1 MRPYSNDLRQKVVD
15 AYPKGEG
22 SMRSVAARFSVS
34 LDFVWRLLKRYQQTR
49 WVDPKAHGGGC
60 VFQRIRPP
68 IPAESGRLVQRKPA
82 TYSSGIWPPIPAESG
97 RLIHRKPATQS
108 KGKRPPVM
116 AVRSG
121 SFYSYCVSV

>member
-1 MRPYSNDLRQKVVD
+1 LPARINQLCSPTLIDGIMT
-15 AYPKGEG
+15 
-22 SMRSVAARFSVS
+22 VADRHPPSTATTEEKT
-34 LDFVWRLLKRYQQTR
+34 LQQGTSFT
-49 WVDPKAHGGGC
+49 GC

>member
-49 WVDPKAHGGGC
+49 RVDPKAHGGG
-60 VFQRIRPP
+60 QRRKLR
-68 IPAESGRLVQRKPA
+68 ESDEAVLKQLVEEHADA
-82 TYSSGIWPPIPAESG
+82 TLSELNQWLKA
-97 RLIHRKPATQS
+97 
-108 KGKRPPVM
+108 KR
-116 AVRSG
+116 G
-121 SFYSYCVSV
+121 WW